1 MFVGVKE
8 VGTQVREYGGV
19 ETAIFWADFLTKA
32 RYGVKGEK
40 CLDLESETLAV
51 P

>member
-1 MFVGVKE
+1 MGIQE
-8 VGTQVREYGGV
+8 VGTEGRKSGGV